1 MPSHKK
7 SQETHAERLL
17 KQARARR
24 GRFRSNLVD
33 LQKLERKKV
42 TWLSKSILKGMGVA
56 PKPKTGSICP
66 ACGRPG
72 TSFELDHMGPWRQY
86 IAAMAGP
93 HISSGGLIAMSHVRI
108 LYNDPENLWW
118 ICRGCNSKKSDYI
131 SEDGTVP
138 TSGTKGRHVPLSH
151 IYK

>member
-7 SQETHAERLL
+7 LQQTHAERLL
-17 KQARARR
+17 KRAKARR

-42 TWLSKSILKGMGVA
+42 SWLSKSILTGIGVPA
-56 PKPKTGSICP
+56 KPIAGSICP
-66 ACGRPG
+66 ACGHPG
-72 TSFELDHMGPWRQY
+72 ASFELDHMGPWRQY
-86 IAAMAGP
+86 VAAMAGP
-93 HISSGGLIAMSHVRI
+93 HISSGGLIKMSHVRI

-118 ICRGCNSKKSDYI
+118 ICRDCNSKKSDYI
-131 SEDGTVP
+131 SEDGSVP
-138 TSGTKGRHVPLSH
+138 TSGTKGRQVPLSS